1 MHVDI
6 KTTGVDQ
13 NRQTFSHVAR
23 RLGADKA
30 ASRYQEATYDL
41 QPTTNFHYRPLWDPD
56 MEIYDVRRTAIVMA
70 DWYSLR
76 DPRQFYYGTY
86 TITRSRQQDVMERNL
101 SFVEKRGLLHGLP
114 DAVREKLIFALVPL
128 RHVEWGAN
136 TSNCYITAYAWG
148 TAVTQA
154 AMFHTMDRLGMAQ
167 YISRIGLS
175 LDGNSGASLE
185 QGRTLWME
193 EPAWQ
198 PIRRIVE
205 RLMVTRDWFELFVAQ
220 NLVLDSLIHP
230 LVFRHYEA
238 EVSASEGPA
247 LSLVSEFMTQWFD
260 ESSRWVDAVVKG
272 AIAESAD
279 NAQLIASW
287 VEKWT
292 AEVSGAIGD
301 YAAVLFG
308 DDAPE
313 ILAKVQSDLDARVSK
328 LGGTIERNPS

>member
-13 NRQTFSHVAR
+13 IRQTFSHVAR
-23 RLGADKA
+23 RLGEDKA

-41 QPTTNFHYRPLWDPD
+41 QPSTNFHYRPLWDPD
-56 MEIYDVRRTAIVMA
+56 REIYDVSRTAIVMA

-76 DPRQFYYGTY
+76 DPRQYYYGTY

-101 SFVEKRGLLHGLP
+101 SFVEKRGLLHDLP
-114 DAVREKLIFALVPL
+114 DAVREKLIFALMPL

-154 AMFHTMDRLGMAQ
+154 AMFHTMDRLGIAQ

-175 LDGNSGASLE
+175 LDGNSGDSLE

-193 EPAWQ
+193 EPTWQ

-220 NLVLDSLIHP
+220 NLILDGLIHP
-230 LVFRHYEA
+230 LVFRHYQTKVA
-238 EVSASEGPA
+238 ASEGPA
-247 LSLVSEFMTQWFD
+247 LSLVSEFMTLWFD

-279 NAQLIASW
+279 NAQLIATW

-292 AEVSGAIGD
+292 ADVSTAIGD
-301 YAAVLFG
+301 YAGVLFA

-313 ILAKVQSDLDARVSK
+313 VLASLQSDLNARLSK
-328 LGGTIERNPS
+328 LGITIAGSPS